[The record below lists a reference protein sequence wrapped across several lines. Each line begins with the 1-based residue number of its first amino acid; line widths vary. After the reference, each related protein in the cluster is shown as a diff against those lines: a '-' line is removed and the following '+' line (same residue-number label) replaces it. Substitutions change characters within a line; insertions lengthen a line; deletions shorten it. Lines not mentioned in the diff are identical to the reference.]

1 MSRSYRDLL
10 LALKSL
16 QPRDERTRAAIAQ
29 LLGIAWGEEGGTLA
43 APEPS
48 AEADKAPER
57 FPNNQIRDE
66 PSLVV
71 PKADAEQP
79 DAAAVPLPIGVQSLS
94 SPALQPDWLEQVTP
108 LAKPANGPGIRVLE
122 PEALFRPQKAQSIL
136 AIALATQEP
145 FGALDIE
152 EIVTAVG
159 RGAALSSVP
168 RQSVLTLAR
177 GVQLLVDR
185 GDGLLPFRA
194 DVKRVERKIS
204 RLVGPDSLEVL
215 NFACCPSRG
224 VGRGPRRNWADYFAH
239 HHAPIG
245 SRVICVTDLGIG
257 HPAGTEIPAGPEEW
271 LEFDA
276 RLRAADCRLLVLVP
290 YHRDRWPPELTR
302 RMSLLHWDRN
312 TNASHAAAVVR
323 RHV

>member
-10 LALKSL
+10 LVFKALK
-16 QPRDERTRAAIAQ
+16 PRDERTRAAIARV
-29 LLGIAWGEEGGTLA
+29 LGIAWGEEGSSLP

-48 AEADKAPER
+48 AEVENAPQR
-57 FPNNQIRDE
+57 FPPNQIRDE
-66 PSLVV
+66 PSLVA
-71 PKADAEQP
+71 PKADAAKP
-79 DAAAVPLPIGVQSLS
+79 DEAAMPLPIGVQPLS
-94 SPALQPDWLEQVTP
+94 STALQPDWLEQVTP
-108 LAKPANGPGIRVLE
+108 LAKPASGPGTRVLE

-145 FGALDIE
+145 FGALDLD
-152 EIVTAVG
+152 EIVAAVG

-168 RQSVLTLAR
+168 RQAVLTLAR

-194 DVKRVERKIS
+194 DIKRVESKIS
-204 RLVGPDSLEVL
+204 RLVGPDALEVL

-239 HHAPIG
+239 HRAPIG

-257 HPAGTEIPAGPEEW
+257 HPAGAEIPAGPEEW

-276 RLRAADCRLLVLVP
+276 RLRAAGCRLLVLVP
-290 YHRDRWPPELTR
+290 YHRDRWPPELAR

-312 TNASHAAAVVR
+312 TTASHAAAVVR
-323 RHV
+323 RHA